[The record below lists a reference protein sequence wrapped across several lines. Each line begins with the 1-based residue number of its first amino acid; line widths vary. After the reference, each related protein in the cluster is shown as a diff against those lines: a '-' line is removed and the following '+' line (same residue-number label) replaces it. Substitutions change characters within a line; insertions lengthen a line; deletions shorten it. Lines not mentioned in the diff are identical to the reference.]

1 MTNIHAK
8 ELGKLGGR
16 KSVEKRFLGK
26 SKKEIS
32 EVMRNVRYT
41 KREKEITDKMAL
53 ALRDGLNKNMTR

>member
-26 SKKEIS
+26 GKKEIS
-32 EVMRNVRYT
+32 EMMKRVRWT
-41 KREKEITDKMAL
+41 KKNSKFSQHAAKATAKAL
-53 ALRDGLNKNMTR
+53 NQID